1 MAGGQVVLS
10 SDRPPGEIPDV
21 DERLVS
27 RLSGGLIVDV
37 TAPDYETRVAIL
49 RANCEERHLEFK
61 SGVLEELAR
70 FNFNNVRALQG
81 ALNRLV
87 AAKALSAEEEAAPA
101 KAPPRP
107 ARRDRPTGEFES
119 FVSEVSSVVQQQ
131 VESWQARLREAIA
144 YWNGEGY
151 RTAVLERALTLTK
164 APDVAGLLATFTAAV
179 DHLRD
184 LERAAVVVDLALGSD
199 PVFRDPERMAAAE
212 DLVERALA
220 GETPPGGPSAAF
232 TRDAYEM
239 GTSNQLAV
247 HAADAVIAA
256 PGVKYN
262 PLLIHGAS
270 GVGKT
275 HLLHAI
281 GNALVQARGSR
292 LVVACVHAQQF
303 IDELIAS
310 IQGGTIERWRA
321 RYRSVDAL
329 LIDDVQFVADKE
341 RTQEELFLLFNEI
354 VGAGRQVVLTSDQRP
369 SAIPDLEAR
378 LRSRFEGGLVV
389 PVQAPDRA
397 LREKL
402 FARFLTAA
410 GRESDRVT
418 PRAAGRAAGA
428 ERAGDHRR
436 REPAGRRGPQRRC
449 STRRRA
455 RAPRTWRGDAG
466 GGRGRR
472 RAGGRRPRSGVH
484 GRRKDRVGVAGSR
497 RPGDRG
503 VSLMA
508 IKGSLKEAS
517 LLDVLQLLSMG
528 KKTGCLSVTHRNNF
542 GSIYFDK
549 GRICYAAIVN
559 RRDRLGDI
567 LLKSGAITTC
577 AAAAGDRRAGAPARQ
592 EAWRDPRRP
601 WDHFARR
608 PPQADPPADR
618 GGRLLP
624 VHLDAGNVQLR
635 GGHSAGGTGFPRDD
649 QPRVAPARGRA
660 ARGRVESH
668 RKEDPVLRHRLR
680 PRRGPQASSR
690 KPGRS

>member
-1 MAGGQVVLS
+1 VELDPRFRFDSLVVGTGNRLAVAAARAVAESPGAVYNPLFVYGGTGLGKTHLLSAVGHLTAALQPQLEVEYLSLDEFVEQLHAAVSAGQMDAFSRRYERVGLLLIDDVQFLTGRRETQAELLRLFERMQAMGGQVVLT
-10 SDRPPGEIPDV
+10 SDRPPAEIPDV
-21 DERLVS
+21 DERLIS

-61 SGVLEELAR
+61 NGVLEELAR

-87 AAKALSAEEEAAPA
+87 AAKAVTAEEEAAARQSAVRSTPA
-101 KAPPRP
+101 ERS
-107 ARRDRPTGEFES
+107 TGEFES
-119 FVSEVSSVVQQQ
+119 FLSEVSTVVQQQ

-151 RTAVLERALTLTK
+151 RTAVLERALTLRK

-179 DHLRD
+179 EHLRE
-184 LERAAVVVDLALGSD
+184 LESTAAGVDLALGSD

-220 GETPPGGPSAAF
+220 GETPPAGPSAAF

-256 PGVKYN
+256 PGAKYN

-354 VGAGRQVVLTSDQRP
+354 VGAGKQVVLTSDQP
-369 SAIPDLEAR
+369 PTAIPDLEAR

-389 PVQAPDRA
+389 PIQAPDRA

-402 FARFLTAA
+402 FARFLAAA
-410 GRESDRVT
+410 GRDFDAHLLTLLGQQPVQSVREIIGVVNRLG
-418 PRAAGRAAGA
+418 AAAHAAGA
-428 ERAGDHRR
+428 PLDAKLVR
-436 REPAGRRGPQRRC
+436 RELGAVTPYAGVP
-449 STRRRA
+449 
-455 RAPRTWRGDAG
+455 
-466 GGRGRR
+466 
-472 RAGGRRPRSGVH
+472 V
-484 GRRKDRVGVAGSR
+484 
-497 RPGDRG
+497 
-503 VSLMA
+503 
-508 IKGSLKEAS
+508 
-517 LLDVLQLLSMG
+517 
-528 KKTGCLSVTHRNNF
+528 VTQAND
-542 GSIYFDK
+542 G
-549 GRICYAAIVN
+549 
-559 RRDRLGDI
+559 
-567 LLKSGAITTC
+567 
-577 AAAAGDRRAGAPARQ
+577 
-592 EAWRDPRRP
+592 RDPAFMDVEKVV
-601 WDHFARR
+601 WDWPEVGARIIEEFR
-608 PPQADPPADR
+608 
-618 GGRLLP
+618 
-624 VHLDAGNVQLR
+624 
-635 GGHSAGGTGFPRDD
+635 
-649 QPRVAPARGRA
+649 
-660 ARGRVESH
+660 
-668 RKEDPVLRHRLR
+668 
-680 PRRGPQASSR
+680 
-690 KPGRS
+690 

>member
-1 MAGGQVVLS
+1 MQLDPRLRFDSLVVGTGNRLAVAAARAVSESPGAVYNPLLIYGGTGLGKTHLLCAVGHLAAALQPQLEIEFLSLDEFVEQLHASVSAGQMDAFSRRYERVGLLLIDDVQFLTGRRETQAELLRLFERMQAAGGQVVLS

-49 RANCEERHLEFK
+49 RANCDERHLEFK

-87 AAKALSAEEEAAPA
+87 AAKALNAEEEAAA
-101 KAPPRP
+101 VKTPPKP

-119 FVSEVSSVVQQQ
+119 FVSEVSTVVQQQ

-184 LERAAVVVDLALGSD
+184 LERAAVDVDLALGSD

-212 DLVERALA
+212 DLVERAMA
-220 GETPPGGPSAAF
+220 GETPPGGPSPAF
-232 TRDAYEM
+232 TRESFET
-239 GTSNQLAV
+239 GTSNQLAL
-247 HAADAVIAA
+247 HAADAVIAL

-281 GNALVQARGSR
+281 GNALVQAPGSR
-292 LVVACVHAQQF
+292 RVVACVHAQQF

-341 RTQEELFLLFNEI
+341 RTQEELFLLFNEV

-410 GRESDRVT
+410 GRESDAPLLALLGEQPVQSVREIIGVVNRLGAAA
-418 PRAAGRAAGA
+418 RAAGVPLDAALV
-428 ERAGDHRR
+428 R
-436 REPAGRRGPQRRC
+436 RELGTVAAESAVPAAVPE
-449 STRRRA
+449 
-455 RAPRTWRGDAG
+455 D
-466 GGRGRR
+466 
-472 RAGGRRPRSGVH
+472 
-484 GRRKDRVGVAGSR
+484 D
-497 RPGDRG
+497 D
-503 VSLMA
+503 
-508 IKGSLKEAS
+508 
-517 LLDVLQLLSMG
+517 
-528 KKTGCLSVTHRNNF
+528 
-542 GSIYFDK
+542 
-549 GRICYAAIVN
+549 
-559 RRDRLGDI
+559 
-567 LLKSGAITTC
+567 
-577 AAAAGDRRAGAPARQ
+577 
-592 EAWRDPRRP
+592 RDPAFMDAEKIVWEWP
-601 WDHFARR
+601 EVGARVIEEFR
-608 PPQADPPADR
+608 
-618 GGRLLP
+618 
-624 VHLDAGNVQLR
+624 
-635 GGHSAGGTGFPRDD
+635 
-649 QPRVAPARGRA
+649 
-660 ARGRVESH
+660 
-668 RKEDPVLRHRLR
+668 
-680 PRRGPQASSR
+680 
-690 KPGRS
+690 